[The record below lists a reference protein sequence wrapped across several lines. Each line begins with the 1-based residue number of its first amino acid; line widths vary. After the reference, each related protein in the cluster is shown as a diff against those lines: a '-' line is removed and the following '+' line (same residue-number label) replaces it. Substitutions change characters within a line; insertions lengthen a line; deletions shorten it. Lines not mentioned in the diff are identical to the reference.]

1 LGGKSWSKIEL
12 EEAIKDTAPELQM
25 PAEKHLLHRV
35 FLKVPAYQTQQDIFF
50 TYTSHSQFLSF
61 GTEKF

>member
-35 FLKVPAYQTQQDIFF
+35 FLRVPAYHTAR
-50 TYTSHSQFLSF
+50 Y
-61 GTEKF
+61 